1 MNALRLAWL
10 RLKAIFTGYRI
21 EREIDEE
28 MRLHLDLLAEE
39 YEQNGMTRKE
49 ADSAARRR
57 FGSTLLIRERGL
69 EVRGGGIL
77 VDLIRDVGYGFRIL
91 RRNPWFTAVAV
102 LTLAIAIG
110 ANTVIFSLVNSLL
123 LRALSYPNSDRL
135 AVIWSVPANHPE
147 QKFPGTSGAYA
158 LLRDNTRLFEAI
170 GAARLYE
177 AFTVAE
183 NTDGANW
190 ERVQAQWF
198 TQEMAAVLAV
208 QPMLGRWPNDGDDIN
223 SLFIVISHG
232 LWQRKFA
239 GSPDVL
245 GKKVLLD
252 LGVAT
257 VTGVMPPG
265 FELMNPDAEIWI
277 RQVVTA
283 PGGPL
288 PRSPNRIFTAI
299 GRLKRG
305 VTLEQAQS
313 EMNAL
318 ASQLSQ
324 QLPEVQRGW
333 GFKVESLQS
342 VYVGRIR
349 KPLMIFQGAVFFVL
363 VIACANVAGLLV
375 AQGVGRRRELA
386 IRSAIGSNRRRIIR
400 QLVVETVLLA
410 LIAGLL
416 GLMFASAGLGAFI
429 WFGPPD
435 FPRLNEIGMDLHVFI
450 FTLLISVVTGL
461 VFGALPSMQVSRADL
476 TGALRE
482 TSRSATLGP
491 QRQRLRS
498 SFVVLQ
504 ISLAVVLLIGSG
516 LMLRSLLLL
525 NMAQVGFTPH
535 GLVTFQIPFS
545 RSVYYQGAGNTPA
558 GGLMVEFDGKLNQIT
573 ERIRNRLKR
582 LPAVESVT
590 VAITPPLGGMPR
602 RVTFTRVD
610 TPTEPAEREAWAAE
624 WYPVTGDYFETL
636 RIPLIRGR
644 SISSDDAFS
653 RRPVVVIN
661 SALARQFFPN
671 DDPIGRRIQFDL
683 LDDQPRE
690 IVGVAGDVRQNR
702 YELSLQPQVYVPQD
716 QLPRR
721 MDLNIARQ
729 VLVKTFVV
737 RASGAPPIDALRAAV
752 REIDPTAAIST
763 VRTVEEYAGA
773 QLQDL
778 RQYTALLS
786 IFATISVL
794 LCVIG
799 IFGIMA
805 HAVMQRGNEIGIRV
819 ALGAPPASVLRLVL
833 RQGLLLV
840 SVGLG
845 LGVAGAVAITRVIRT
860 FLWGITPTDPVTFMI
875 VSAALAVLALVACYV
890 PARRALKI
898 DPIIALRIE

>member
-1 MNALRLAWL
+1 MNAFRLAWL
-10 RLKAIFTGYRI
+10 RLKAIFTGRRI

-39 YEQNGMTRKE
+39 YEQNGMTRKQ

-69 EVRGGGIL
+69 DVRGGGIL
-77 VDLIRDVGYGFRIL
+77 GDLIRDVGYGFRIL
-91 RRNPWFTAVAV
+91 RRNPWFTVVAV

-147 QKFPGTSGAYA
+147 QKFPGTSGAYV

-183 NTDGANW
+183 NSDGANW

-198 TQEMAAVLAV
+198 TPEMAAVLGI
-208 QPMLGRWPNDGDDIN
+208 QPMLGRWFNASDDVD
-223 SLFIVISHG
+223 SALIVIGYG

-239 GSPDVL
+239 GSPDVI

-257 VTGVMPPG
+257 VTGVMPPE
-265 FELMNPDAEIWI
+265 FELLNPDAEIWI
-277 RQVVTA
+277 RQLA
-283 PGGPL
+283 QGLL

-299 GRLKRG
+299 GRLKPG
-305 VTLEQAQS
+305 VTLEQAQT
-313 EMNAL
+313 EANMIAL
-318 ASQLSQ
+318 QLGE
-324 QLPEVQRGW
+324 QLPEVHRGW
-333 GFKVESLQS
+333 ELKVESLQD
-342 VYVGRIR
+342 VYVGRIK
-349 KPLMIFQGAVFFVL
+349 KPLLIFQGAVFFVL

-386 IRSAIGSNRRRIIR
+386 IRSAIGSNRWRIIR

-429 WFGPPD
+429 RFGPPD

-498 SFVVLQ
+498 GFVVLQ

-535 GLVTFQIPFS
+535 GVVTFQIPFS
-545 RSVYYQGAGNTPA
+545 RSVYYKGAGNTPA
-558 GGLMVEFDGKLNQIT
+558 GGLMVEFDDKLNQIT
-573 ERIRNRLKR
+573 ERIRDRLKS
-582 LPAVESVT
+582 LPAVKSVT

-602 RVTFTRVD
+602 RLTFARED
-610 TPTEPAEREAWAAE
+610 TPTAPAEREAWAAE

-644 SISSDDAFS
+644 SIGSDDASS

-661 SALARQFFPN
+661 SALARQFFSK
-671 DDPIGRRIQFDL
+671 DDPIGRRIKFDL

-702 YELSLQPQVYVPQD
+702 YELSSQPQVYVPQD

-729 VLVKTFVV
+729 ILVKTFVV
-737 RASGAPPIDALRAAV
+737 RTSGAPPIAALRTAV
-752 REIDPTAAIST
+752 REVDPTAAIST

-786 IFATISVL
+786 IFAIISAL

-875 VSAALAVLALVACYV
+875 VGAALAVLALVACYV

>member
-1 MNALRLAWL
+1 
-10 RLKAIFTGYRI
+10 
-21 EREIDEE
+21 
-28 MRLHLDLLAEE
+28 
-39 YEQNGMTRKE
+39 
-49 ADSAARRR
+49 
-57 FGSTLLIRERGL
+57 
-69 EVRGGGIL
+69 
-77 VDLIRDVGYGFRIL
+77 L

-123 LRALSYPNSDRL
+123 LHALPYPNSDRL
-135 AVIWSVPANHPE
+135 AVIWSVPVNHPE
-147 QKFPGTSGAYA
+147 QKFPGTSGAYVM
-158 LLRDNTRLFEAI
+158 LRDNTRLFEAV

-177 AFTVAE
+177 GFTVAE
-183 NTDGANW
+183 NSDGANW

-198 TQEMAAVLAV
+198 TQEMATVLGI
-208 QPMLGRWPNDGDDIN
+208 QPIQGRWPNDGDDIN
-223 SLFIVISHG
+223 DLFVVISDG

-265 FELMNPDAEIWI
+265 FELLNPDAEIWI
-277 RQVVTA
+277 RQTVT
-283 PGGPL
+283 PPHGSV

-299 GRLKRG
+299 GRLKAG

-313 EMNAL
+313 EANTI
-318 ASQLSQ
+318 ASQLGE

-333 GFKVESLQS
+333 DLKVESLQD

-349 KPLMIFQGAVFFVL
+349 TALLIFQGAVFFVL
-363 VIACANVAGLLV
+363 VIACANVAGLLL
-375 AQGVGRRRELA
+375 AQGVARRRELA
-386 IRSAIGSNRRRIIR
+386 IRCAIGSNRWRIIR
-400 QLVVETVLLA
+400 QLVVETVVLT
-410 LIAGLL
+410 LIAGLV
-416 GLMFASAGLGAFI
+416 GLMFASVGLRAFI
-429 WFGPPD
+429 RFGPQD
-435 FPRLNEIGMDLHVFI
+435 FPRLSEIGMDVDVFV

-498 SFVVLQ
+498 GFVVLQ

-525 NMAQVGFTPH
+525 DMAQVGFTPH
-535 GLVTFQIPFS
+535 GLVTLQVPFP
-545 RSVYYQGAGNTPA
+545 RSVYYKDAGNTPA
-558 GGLMVEFDGKLNQIT
+558 GGLMVEFDARLNQVT
-573 ERIRNRLKR
+573 ERIRNRLKNV
-582 LPAVESVT
+582 PAVESVT
-590 VAITPPLGGMPR
+590 AAITPPLGGMPR
-602 RVTFTRVD
+602 RVTFSREE
-610 TPTEPAEREAWAAE
+610 TPVLPAEREAWTAQ
-624 WYPVTGDYFETL
+624 WYPVTADYFETL

-644 SISSDDAFS
+644 GIGSSDTSA
-653 RRPVVVIN
+653 RRAVVVIN
-661 SALARQFFPN
+661 SALAGQFFRN
-671 DDPIGRRIQFDL
+671 DDPIGRQIQFDL

-690 IVGVAGDVRQNR
+690 IVGIVADVRQNR
-702 YELSLQPQVYVPQD
+702 YDISAQPQVYVPQD
-716 QLPRR
+716 QLPWR

-729 VLVKTFVV
+729 VLVKTFIV
-737 RASGAPPIDALRAAV
+737 RTSGAPPLATLRAAV
-752 REIDPTAAIST
+752 REIDPAAAISS
-763 VRTVEEYAGA
+763 VRTVEEYAAA
-773 QLQDL
+773 QLRDL
-778 RQYTALLS
+778 RQYTALLA
-786 IFATISVL
+786 IFGIISAL

-805 HAVMQRGNEIGIRV
+805 HAVMQRVNEIGIRI
-819 ALGAPPASVLRLVL
+819 ALGAPAASILRLVL

-840 SVGLG
+840 FIG
-845 LGVAGAVAITRVIRT
+845 LGVGVAAAVAMTRVIRT
-860 FLWGITPTDPVTFMI
+860 FLWGITPTDPTTFMI
-875 VSAALAVLALVACYV
+875 ASTALAVLALVACCV